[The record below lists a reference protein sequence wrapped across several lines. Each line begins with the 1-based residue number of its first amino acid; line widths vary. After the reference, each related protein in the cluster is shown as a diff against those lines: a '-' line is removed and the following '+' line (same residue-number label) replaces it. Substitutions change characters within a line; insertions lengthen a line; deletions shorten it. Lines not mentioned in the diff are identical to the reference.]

1 MGRTASLFLFM
12 KRLRWQILIVILALI
27 AIGILLLTQQTEQF
41 TPVVTDPEI
50 SGPQPVTG
58 GVYTEALIG
67 APGRLNPVMDFY
79 NPVDRDVNRLL
90 YSSLVH
96 FDGRG
101 LPTAD
106 LAESWGISQD
116 GTTYN
121 FSLKPNAVWH
131 DGEPVTSEDI
141 VFTVN
146 LLRSESL
153 PAPSDLRA
161 FWTEIEI
168 NALDTHL
175 VQFVLPEPFAPFLDY
190 LTFGILPAHLLAEIP
205 PEDLIEAA
213 FNLAPVGSGPYRFEQ
228 WLAEGAE
235 ITGVSLVAFDDFY
248 LGRAFIDQ
256 FVFRYFPDAQQALA
270 AYQEGEVMGIS
281 SVSGEILQDALAEP
295 GLNLYTGRLPQLT
308 MVLLNLDNPR
318 VAFMQDLPVRQA
330 LMMSI
335 NRQRLV
341 DTLLQGQ
348 GIIADNPIFP
358 GSWAYYDGIERIA
371 FDVDN
376 ATNLLR
382 NAEYVIP
389 SEGGSVRE
397 KDGVALS
404 FTLLHPDDTLSSLI
418 AQYIQ
423 QSWSRI
429 GVDVELVAVD
439 YDTLVNDHLEN
450 GEYDA
455 ALVNLSLFRS
465 PDPDPY
471 PFWHQ
476 AQINKGQNYARWDD
490 RAASEF
496 LEQARLTNDL
506 EERTR
511 LYRNF
516 QIRFNR
522 ELPSLTLF
530 YPVYTYGVD
539 AQVEGVNI
547 GPLFDLSDRLTGSR
561 LWFLMSEDAAPPS
574 SVP

>member
-1 MGRTASLFLFM
+1 MGRAASHFLFM

-67 APGRLNPVMDFY
+67 SPGRLNPVLDFY

-90 YSSLVH
+90 YSSLVY

-106 LAESWGISQD
+106 LAESWGVSQD
-116 GTTYN
+116 GTVYN
-121 FSLKPNAVWH
+121 FSLKTNAVWH
-131 DGEPVTSEDI
+131 DGEPVTSADI
-141 VFTVN
+141 AFTVD
-146 LLRSESL
+146 LLRSDSL
-153 PAPSDLRA
+153 PVPSDLRE
-161 FWTEIEI
+161 FWNEVEV
-168 NALDTHL
+168 NALDTYL

-190 LTFGILPAHLLAEIP
+190 LNFGVLPEHLLADLA
-205 PEDLIEAA
+205 PEDLVDAA
-213 FNLAPVGSGPYRFEQ
+213 FNLEPVGSGPYRFEQ
-228 WLAEGAE
+228 WLAESGE
-235 ITGVSLVAFDDFY
+235 ITGVSLVAFDNFY
-248 LGRAFIDQ
+248 RGRAFIDQ
-256 FVFRYFPDAQQALA
+256 FIFRYFPDPVDALTA
-270 AYQEGEVMGIS
+270 FREGEVMGLS
-281 SVSGEILQDALAEP
+281 SVPLEILAGALAEP
-295 GLNLYTGRLPQLT
+295 DLNLYTGRLPQLS

-318 VAFMQDLPVRQA
+318 VAFFQDLVVRQA

-335 NRQRLV
+335 NRQRMV

-348 GIIADNPIFP
+348 AIVADNPIFP
-358 GSWAYYDGIERIA
+358 GSWAYYDGVERIPY
-371 FDVDN
+371 DVDQ

-382 NAEYVIP
+382 TAEYVIP
-389 SEGGSVRE
+389 AEGGTIRQKE
-397 KDGVALS
+397 GVALS
-404 FTLLHPDDTLSSLI
+404 FTLLHPDDSLSSLT
-418 AQYIQ
+418 AQFIQ

-439 YDTLVNDHLEN
+439 YDELVNDHLEV

-476 AQINKGQNYARWDD
+476 AQINKGQNYARWND
-490 RAASEF
+490 RAASEY
-496 LEQARLTNDL
+496 LEQARLTSNL

-516 QIRFNR
+516 QVRFSR
-522 ELPSLTLF
+522 ELPALTLF

-547 GPLFDLSDRLTGSR
+547 GPLFDLSDRLNSAR
-561 LWFLMSEDAAPPS
+561 LWFLVAEDAAPSP
-574 SVP
+574 